1 MIASS
6 LSLFC
11 LSELPFS
18 RFDFPRWRS
27 ALAITILGLG
37 GGLISGVL
45 PPESN
50 WPAVPMWVTL
60 CGAIVSTWA
69 AFLIIVCVLRAWM
82 KRDGRWD
89 GQGNLFNLVATSW
102 LVADLLG
109 IGLTAMGVPLL
120 ATLLLWLYSVWVG
133 ANALSSAIPKAS
145 IGYSIGGI
153 AIGLIP
159 AIAVTILVYT
169 ALGVVLAMLGI
180 ALPLPPIVAPA
191 Q

>member
-1 MIASS
+1 
-6 LSLFC
+6 
-11 LSELPFS
+11 
-18 RFDFPRWRS
+18 
-27 ALAITILGLG
+27 
-37 GGLISGVL
+37 
-45 PPESN
+45 
-50 WPAVPMWVTL
+50 
-60 CGAIVSTWA
+60 
-69 AFLIIVCVLRAWM
+69 M

>member
-6 LSLFC
+6 LSLFA
-11 LSELPFS
+11 LNGLPFS

-27 ALAITILGLG
+27 ALVITLIGLA
-37 GGLISGVL
+37 GGLIPGV
-45 PPESN
+45 PAESN
-50 WPAVPMWVTL
+50 LPAVPAWLTL
-60 CGAIVSTWA
+60 CGAIISTWA
-69 AFLIIVCVLRAWM
+69 AFLIIVCVLRTWM

-109 IGLTAMGVPLL
+109 IGLTAMGVPPLL
-120 ATLLLWLYSVWVG
+120 TLLLWLYSVWVG

-153 AIGLIP
+153 AVGLIP
-159 AIAVTILVYT
+159 AILVTILVYT

-180 ALPLPPIVAPA
+180 ALPLPPLVVPA